1 MSLISRVPMRSVT
14 SFVRQFSVSC
24 RSLKS
29 EAGEGGCGVS
39 SKQAEIL
46 KQKTPVGKSELSSVE
61 IILSPLQANWRSSP
75 TFTLLRKRILCQ
87 SILEESTPRQVK
99 LVVPR
104 VLNQQDTETGS
115 AREES
120 QISS

>member
-46 KQKTPVGKSELSSVE
+46 KQKTPVGKLELSSVE
-61 IILSPLQANWRSSP
+61 IILSPPQANWRSSP
-75 TFTLLRKRILCQ
+75 TSTPPRRRTRYQSSLTE
-87 SILEESTPRQVK
+87 SILRPERSEVR
-99 LVVPR
+99 R
-104 VLNQQDTETGS
+104 VRSQPDTETG
-115 AREES
+115 RGRGE
-120 QISS
+120 

>member
-46 KQKTPVGKSELSSVE
+46 KQKTPVGKLELSSVE
-61 IILSPLQANWRSSP
+61 IISSLLLSIRMLFAAILRTQI
-75 TFTLLRKRILCQ
+75 LLENFLSR
-87 SILEESTPRQVK
+87 
-99 LVVPR
+99 
-104 VLNQQDTETGS
+104 NQHEGLIMLS
-115 AREES
+115 
-120 QISS
+120 

>member
-61 IILSPLQANWRSSP
+61 IISSL
-75 TFTLLRKRILCQ
+75 LLRQTGGAAQHPPRPG
-87 SILEESTPRQVK
+87 EEPATR
-99 LVVPR
+99 VP
-104 VLNQQDTETGS
+104 
-115 AREES
+115 
-120 QISS
+120 